1 MRLYIEKILNRV
13 LDAQGFEETLA
24 SEWKKPSVSS
34 PVSPTTGSLV
44 FNNNNN
50 NNYNNN
56 NSQEDKKTTKKVE
69 RHKTVSG
76 WHFRSTS
83 QPQNSYNKIS
93 EEADTTNSLPSR
105 KSNDN
110 TLHPLSE
117 VPKRA
122 LRNSTSASES
132 TKRFSIF
139 GWGGGVE
146 EEERKEDPFM
156 RPMILLQEQ
165 ERKE

>member
-1 MRLYIEKILNRV
+1 MRLYIEKILNRI
-13 LDAQGFEETLA
+13 LDAQGFEEILA

-34 PVSPTTGSLV
+34 PVTPTKGS
-44 FNNNNN
+44 FGFNNINNNNN
-50 NNYNNN
+50 NNN

-69 RHKTVSG
+69 RRKTVSG

-83 QPQNSYNKIS
+83 QPQNSYIT
-93 EEADTTNSLPSR
+93 EEADTAKSLPSR
-105 KSNDN
+105 KSNDD

-122 LRNSTSASES
+122 LRRNSTSASKN

-139 GWGGGVE
+139 GWGGGVK

-165 ERKE
+165 ERK